1 MDEIRLVRARRRS
14 VAQTAGAIGVVLL
27 LVGALMFVLTSRQES
42 RALNGTLTRVLAVA
56 EDVDDPPPGQ
66 YLARQRAG
74 ATAVEVTRSAP
85 PELVRVLDQAVRR
98 PPGRFDASAGDDRP
112 VRVLVARRP
121 DGSRWAVAA
130 DLRPLRRQRGQLA
143 LALLVAELAG
153 LAGAL
158 VAAALL
164 ARRAVAPLATAL
176 ALQRRFVADASHELR
191 TPLTVLHTRA
201 QLLARRGRTQPAER
215 LTDQLD
221 QLVADTRAL
230 GEVVEDLLVSAAAEH
245 QPLPDTVVDLAE
257 VAREVVASMGPYA
270 QGREVELLV
279 DAAGSA
285 PVRGAR
291 TALRRALTA
300 LVDNAIGHV
309 PPGGTVR
316 VSVLRRD
323 DRVRAAVAD
332 DGVGL
337 DPTEADRLFDRF
349 AHGASGA
356 GRRFGLGLALVQHV
370 ALAHRGTVDV
380 TGTPGQGATFTL
392 VLPAA
397 A

>member
-1 MDEIRLVRARRRS
+1 MDEARLNRARRRS

-27 LVGALMFVLTSRQES
+27 LVGALMFVLTSRQEG
-42 RALNGTLTRVLAVA
+42 RELDTQLTQVLAMA

-66 YLARQRAG
+66 VLARQPAG
-74 ATAVEVTRSAP
+74 AAATETTRGAS
-85 PELVRVLDQAVRR
+85 PELVRVLHDAVGRR
-98 PPGRFDASAGDDRP
+98 PGRYDTSAGDDRP
-112 VRVLVARRP
+112 VRVLVRQRA
-121 DGSRWAVAA
+121 DGSRWAIAA
-130 DLRPLRRQRGQLA
+130 DLAPLRQRQGQLA
-143 LALLVAELAG
+143 VALLVAELAG

-176 ALQRRFVADASHELR
+176 TLQRRFVADASHELR

-201 QLLARRGRTQPAER
+201 QLLARRARGQPADR

-245 QPLPDTVVDLAE
+245 RPLPDTEVDLAE
-257 VAREVVASMGPYA
+257 VAREVVASMSAYA
-270 QGREVELLV
+270 QGRAVELRAE
-279 DAAGSA
+279 AAGPA

-300 LVDNAIGHV
+300 LVDNAVGHV
-309 PPGGTVR
+309 PDGGHVTVTVAGRNGR
-316 VSVLRRD
+316 VV
-323 DRVRAAVAD
+323 AEVAD

-337 DPTEADRLFDRF
+337 DPAETDRLFERF
-349 AHGASGA
+349 AHGTAGT

-370 ALAHRGTVDV
+370 TRAHGGTVEV
-380 TGTPGQGATFTL
+380 AGAPGRGATFTL
-392 VLPAA
+392 LLPPA
-397 A
+397 

>member
-1 MDEIRLVRARRRS
+1 MDEARLDRARRTS
-14 VAQTAGAIGVVLL
+14 VAQTAGVIGIVLL

-42 RALNGTLTRVLAVA
+42 RALDAGLTEVLAAA

-66 YLARQRAG
+66 VLARQRPG
-74 ATAVEVTRSAP
+74 AAAVEVTRSAS
-85 PELVRVLDQAVRR
+85 PELVRILDGAVGR
-98 PPGRFDASAGDDRP
+98 PPGRYEADAADDQR
-112 VRVLVARRP
+112 VRVLVARRA

-130 DLRPLRRQRGQLA
+130 DLAPLRRRQGQLA
-143 LALLVAELAG
+143 VALLVAELAG

-176 ALQRRFVADASHELR
+176 TLQRRFVADASHELR

-201 QLLARRGRTQPAER
+201 QLLARRARSQPADR

-230 GEVVEDLLVSAAAEH
+230 GEVVEDLLVSAAAED
-245 QPLPDTVVDLAE
+245 QPLPDTEVDLAD
-257 VAREVVASMGPYA
+257 VAREVVASMSAYA
-270 QGREVELLV
+270 REHRVELRV
-279 DAAGSA
+279 EAAGPA

-300 LVDNAIGHV
+300 LVDNAVGHATDGGHV
-309 PPGGTVR
+309 TVT
-316 VSVLRRD
+316 VTRRD
-323 DRVRAAVAD
+323 GRVAAAVAD

-337 DPTEADRLFDRF
+337 DPAEADRLFERF
-349 AHGASGA
+349 AHGTAGA

-370 ALAHRGTVDV
+370 ARAHRGTVEV
-380 TGTPGQGATFTL
+380 AGSPGRGATFTML
-392 VLPAA
+392 LPPA
-397 A
+397 